1 MSNKKKI
8 TIGLDIGVSSVGWS
22 ILREDNVLIDYGS
35 RLFPDAASAKD
46 GKLEN
51 EARRSHR
58 SMRRRIRR
66 IKTRKNDLIKLLIK
80 YNIISDQDELAKI
93 LEQGIVNET
102 GNVPIVEIKYKGLK
116 EKLSKEELLIC
127 LYHYIHKRG
136 YFYITEEDL
145 KENGENINRLPTE
158 IQYDFYMKNGYYI
171 GNEDNQKFSNLIWV
185 KEIEK
190 FLSKQSLDSNFVD
203 EYISLFR
210 RVRDYSDGPGS
221 EKSPTP
227 YGLWR
232 LNKEGKVEKIGEN
245 LWDVLVGKCTIYGN
259 DDSIRDEKTKLRG
272 GKNSPIAEVFNF
284 INDLTN
290 IYLFSSSKL
299 KLNSKTKLSILDE
312 FNISLKTSKPIKS
325 FSEKKLVKH
334 IISTTEFK
342 DINFDDVYGYRIDT
356 SKKPL
361 FTKLENTITIAKW
374 LLDNNVYNE
383 LNIYDQEDLIKI
395 NNIFVI
401 LQKSMDINK
410 RAQLVSDEYKIDLPI
425 CLELVKKIKG
435 VMQTHSFSYKAM
447 LEYIPVGIKYNDL
460 ETGED
465 TSINAS
471 TYFVDKINNLNTKLL
486 FNGRPRKYIPKN
498 IFEDGIISPTSK
510 RAFIQT
516 INVLNKIIKVYSK
529 DYDIDNIAIELPR
542 DKNTAEERKKISS
555 NQKKAGEEIAEVLKF
570 AGLNVE
576 EYTSKL
582 NSKTK
587 LKLKLLKEQNY
598 KDIYDGQEIDV
609 IDVIKNSNKYHEEH
623 IIPYSLCFI
632 DSRRNKVL
640 TKFENN
646 KQKGNKTP
654 FQWLSSIGK
663 YAEFKD
669 RVEKL
674 FVEQKISKAKKELL
688 LFEQDPRTEMLGF
701 IEKNLSDTRY
711 ASKLV
716 FDTFRDFFK
725 VNNPNVKI
733 KVINGALTNYDR
745 YNLFATYKDGLLE
758 RKGIM
763 KQREFYEHHGIDAT
777 ILAFLGSNHKI
788 NQLLKLSHKFKKQD
802 DNKIYDENTGEL
814 IEFTKDFLSDEDRK
828 KAMELSKQIFEI
840 PCKFSRPIYRKSNV
854 SFSNETLIS
863 MKWIDDKYTKGV
875 KINKLSL
882 VNKDLDLNEYFAD
895 YETNEMKNLICYQE
909 DKTLYNKLKNIYDKY
924 NNFVE
929 NSNIKPVKN
938 PFINY
943 MISNF
948 SSDDSKIQN
957 FKHIIFYDHKG
968 NKKFV
973 KSLKV
978 CGDEK
983 NLSNIVLRKDQKD
996 IMNSKKIKKSG
1007 ILESLN
1013 PISARIY
1020 KDNKGKYITIP
1031 INSLVLNWTKKGLEI
1046 DNEKLCNILKSK
1058 NIFNNQ
1064 FIEINAGQSI
1074 INNENKLF
1082 YFVGGGDF
1090 KVNKLEIKSQF
1101 CDNEIFFPRKQMN
1114 ISIATIIDNYKLC
1127 EVDELGKIYNI
1138 RKIVL

>member
-8 TIGLDIGVSSVGWS
+8 TVGLDIGISSVGWS

-35 RLFPDAASAKD
+35 RLFPDAANAKD

-51 EARRSHR
+51 ESRRNHR

-93 LEQGIVNET
+93 LEEGIVNET
-102 GNVPIVEIKYKGLK
+102 GNVPVVEIKYKGLK

-136 YFYITEEDL
+136 YFYITEDDL
-145 KENGENINRLPTE
+145 KEETEDGKKYPSE
-158 IQYDFYMKNGYYI
+158 IQYEFYKKNGYYI
-171 GNEDNQKFSNLIWV
+171 GNEDNQNFSNISWG

-190 FLSKQSLDSNFVD
+190 LLNNQSLPEDFKN
-203 EYISLFR
+203 EYISLFK

-245 LWDVLVGKCTIYGN
+245 LWDVLIGKCTIYGN
-259 DDSIRDEKTKLRG
+259 DESIKDEKLKLRG

-290 IYLFSSSKL
+290 IYLFSSSKS
-299 KLNSKTKLSILDE
+299 KLTSKTKLSIFNE
-312 FNISLKTSKPIKS
+312 FNESLKTEKPAKS

-334 IISTTEFK
+334 ISTTTEFS
-342 DINFDDVYGYRIDT
+342 DITFDNIYGYRID
-356 SKKPL
+356 SNKKPL

-374 LLDNNVYNE
+374 LLDNKVYNE
-383 LNIYDQEDLIKI
+383 LNIYNETDLTKI
-395 NNIFVI
+395 NDLFVE
-401 LQKSMDINK
+401 LQRSMDLNK
-410 RAQLVSDEYKIDLPI
+410 RAEIISDKYKIEI
-425 CLELVKKIKG
+425 SKCLELVKKIKG

-447 LEYIPVGIKYNDL
+447 LEFIPIGIKYINP

-471 TYFVDKINNLNTKLL
+471 TYFVGKINSFGSRFL
-486 FNGRPRKYIPKN
+486 FNGKPRKYIPKD
-498 IFEDGIISPTSK
+498 IFEDAIISPTSK

-529 DYDIDNIAIELPR
+529 EYEINNVVVELPR
-542 DKNTAEERKKISS
+542 DKNTSEERKKINS
-555 NQKKAGEEIAEVLKF
+555 NQKKAEEEIAEVFSF
-570 AGLNVE
+570 AGLSIKDYSNN
-576 EYTSKL
+576 L

-609 IDVIKNSNKYHEEH
+609 LDVIKNSNKYHEEH
-623 IIPYSLCFI
+623 VIPYSLCFI
-632 DSRRNKVL
+632 DSRRNKVI

-646 KQKGNKTP
+646 KQKGDRTP
-654 FQWLSSIGK
+654 FEWLSSVGK

-674 FVEQKISKAKKELL
+674 YSENKISKQKKELL
-688 LFEQDPRTEMLGF
+688 LFEQDPRTEMFGF

-716 FDTFRDFFK
+716 YDTLREFFK
-725 VNNPNVKI
+725 VNNKETKI
-733 KVINGALTNYDR
+733 KVINGALTNYAR
-745 YNLFATYKDGLLE
+745 YNLFATYKDGNFE
-758 RKGIM
+758 REGIT
-763 KQREFYEHHGIDAT
+763 KQREYYEHHGIDAT

-788 NQLLKLSHKFKKQD
+788 NQLLEINHKYKKQD
-802 DNKIYDENTGEL
+802 NNKMYNEETGEI
-814 IEFTKDFLSDEDRK
+814 IEFTKDFLTDEARI
-828 KAMELSKQIFEI
+828 KAKELSKQIFEI
-840 PCKFSRPIYRKSNV
+840 PCKFSRPIYRKANV

-863 MKWIDDKYTKGV
+863 MKWIDNTYTKGI

-882 VNKDLDLNEYFAD
+882 LDKDSDFKEYFGD
-895 YETNEMKNLICYQE
+895 QETKEMKSLICYQE
-909 DKTLYNKLKNIYDKY
+909 DKTLYNKLKTIYDKY
-924 NNFVE
+924 KNYVE
-929 NSNIKPVKN
+929 NTDLKPLKN

-948 SSDDSKIQN
+948 PNENSKNHN
-957 FKHIIFYDHKG
+957 FKHLIIIDNNG
-968 NKKFV
+968 NKKYV
-973 KSLKV
+973 KSLRYY
-978 CGDEK
+978 GDEK
-983 NLSNIVLRKDQKD
+983 NISNIVLRKDQKEL
-996 IMNSKKIKKSG
+996 IKKNKNKKSG

-1013 PISARIY
+1013 ALLIRIY

-1031 INSLVLNWTKKGLEI
+1031 INSLVLNWSKKNLII
-1046 DNEKLCNILKSK
+1046 DNDKLNKILIEK
-1058 NIFNNQ
+1058 NIQNKE
-1064 FIEINAGQSI
+1064 FIPIYAGQPI

-1082 YFVGGGDF
+1082 YFIGGG
-1090 KVNKLEIKSQF
+1090 KANKNILEIKPQF
-1101 CDNEIFFPRKQMN
+1101 CDVKLYSKNERMQ
-1114 ISIATIIDNYKLC
+1114 ISLSTIIENYNLC

-1138 RKIVL
+1138 RKIAL